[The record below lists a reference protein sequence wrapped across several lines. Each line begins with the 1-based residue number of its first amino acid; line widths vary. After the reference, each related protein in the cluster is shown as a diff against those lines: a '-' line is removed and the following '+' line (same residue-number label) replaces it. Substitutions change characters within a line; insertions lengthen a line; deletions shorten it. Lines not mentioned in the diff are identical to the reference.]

1 MNNKVKNIL
10 IVTHQFVPHQSPRT
24 TRWKLIYD
32 ELVKK
37 GFNIRVIT
45 GTRQDGSDSNI
56 QYIGNKTASGVVSSL
71 RKQSNTDQ
79 GSFYKNLA
87 LKFLKKI
94 YRFFYKFFAW
104 PDYTMFWVFS
114 IWKNRKKI
122 DFNYDVI
129 ISVSLPFSS
138 HVAAYI
144 INKEKRKKWIM
155 DIGDP
160 FSLKSNAFE
169 NNKYFYKSLNYFFE
183 NKFFKM
189 ADQIVFTH
197 KDASLEHKEFFN
209 INNEKIEIGNPISA
223 FSKNVYQSSITYNY
237 NIEPIKIGYFGILT
251 KGVRSPNEVLKYFQ
265 NLDYVFHW
273 YTNPDSKNMILQN
286 NIDQNKH
293 LFFDMVP
300 RNEALEIMVTSFHCL
315 LSIGNLNASQ
325 LPSKVI
331 EYISTGKPVIHFAEI
346 ANDPVIKISE
356 KFKNLIVVTKK
367 SDPLILNEQLT
378 NVFQNIDKFD
388 IEQFNNIYSAEAV
401 TKKLN
406 IF

>member
-45 GTRQDGSDSNI
+45 GTKQDGSDSNI

-169 NNKYFYKSLNYFFE
+169 NNKYFYKSLNYYFE
-183 NKFFKM
+183 NKFFNM

-223 FSKNVYQSSITYNY
+223 FSKNVYQSSKTYNY

-286 NIDQNKH
+286 NIDNNKH

>member
-209 INNEKIEIGNPISA
+209 INNEKIEIGNPISV
-223 FSKNVYQSSITYNY
+223 FSKNVYQNSKTYNY

-325 LPSKVI
+325 MPSKVI

-346 ANDPVIKISE
+346 SNDPVIKISE

-378 NVFQNIDKFD
+378 NVFQNIDMFD

>member
-32 ELVKK
+32 ELVKQ
-37 GFNIRVIT
+37 GFNIRVVT
-45 GTRQDGSDSNI
+45 GTRQDSSDSNI
-56 QYIGNKTASGVVSSL
+56 RYIGNKTASGVVSNL
-71 RKQSNTDQ
+71 RKQSNIKQ
-79 GSFYKNLA
+79 GSFYKNQA

-104 PDYTMFWVFS
+104 PDYTMFWIYS

-122 DFNYDVI
+122 DFDYDAI

-169 NNKYFYKSLNYFFE
+169 NNKYFYKSLNYYFE
-183 NKFFKM
+183 NKFFNM

-197 KDASLEHKEFFN
+197 KEASLEHKKFFN
-209 INNEKIEIGNPISA
+209 INNKKIVIGNPISA
-223 FSKNVYQSSITYNY
+223 FNKNIFQSSKTYNY
-237 NIEPIKIGYFGILT
+237 KIEPIKIAYFGIMT
-251 KGVRSPNEVLKYFQ
+251 KGVRSPDEVLKYFQ

-273 YTNPDSKNMILQN
+273 YTNLDSKNMILQN

-293 LFFDMVP
+293 LFFDMVS
-300 RNEALEIMVTSFHCL
+300 RDEALEIMGASFHCL
-315 LSIGNLNASQ
+315 LSVGNLNPAQ

-346 ANDPVIKISE
+346 ADDPVIRISE
-356 KFKNLIVVTKK
+356 KFENLIVITKQ
-367 SDPLILNEQLT
+367 SDPLIVNEQLR

-388 IEQFNNIYSAEAV
+388 IEKFNDNYSAEAI

>member
-79 GSFYKNLA
+79 GSIYKNLA

>member
-1 MNNKVKNIL
+1 MKNKVKNIL

-32 ELVKK
+32 ELVKQ
-37 GFNIRVIT
+37 GFNIRVVT
-45 GTRQDGSDSNI
+45 GTRQDSSDSNI
-56 QYIGNKTASGVVSSL
+56 RYIGNKTASGVVSNL
-71 RKQSNTDQ
+71 RKQSNIEQ
-79 GSFYKNLA
+79 GSFYKNQA

-104 PDYTMFWVFS
+104 PDYTMFWIYS

-122 DFNYDVI
+122 DFDYDAI

-169 NNKYFYKSLNYFFE
+169 NNKYFYKSLNYYFE
-183 NKFFKM
+183 NKFFNM

-197 KDASLEHKEFFN
+197 KEASLEHKKFFN
-209 INNEKIEIGNPISA
+209 INNKKIVIGNPISA
-223 FSKNVYQSSITYNY
+223 FNKDVFQSSKTYNY
-237 NIEPIKIGYFGILT
+237 KIEPIKIAYFGIMT
-251 KGVRSPNEVLKYFQ
+251 KGVRSPDEVLKYFQ

-293 LFFDMVP
+293 LFFDMVS
-300 RNEALEIMVTSFHCL
+300 RDEALEIMVASFHCL
-315 LSIGNLNASQ
+315 LSVGNLNPAQ

-346 ANDPVIKISE
+346 ADDPVFRISE
-356 KFKNLIVVTKK
+356 KFENLIVITKQ
-367 SDPLILNEQLT
+367 SDPLIVNEQLRK
-378 NVFQNIDKFD
+378 VFQNIDKFD
-388 IEQFNNIYSAEAV
+388 IEKFNDNYSAEAI

>member
-1 MNNKVKNIL
+1 MNNTKNIL

-24 TRWKLIYD
+24 TRWKLLYD
-32 ELVKK
+32 ELIES
-37 GFNIRVIT
+37 GFNVTVLT
-45 GTRQDGSDSNI
+45 GTLQTNEDPNI
-56 QYIGNKTASGVVSSL
+56 KYIGNRKASGIVKNL
-71 RKQSNTDQ
+71 RTQSNIVQ
-79 GSFYKNLA
+79 NSSYKNYLFK
-87 LKFLKKI
+87 LLKKI

-122 DFNYDVI
+122 DFDYDAI

-169 NNKYFYKSLNYFFE
+169 NNKYFYKSLNYYFE

-209 INNEKIEIGNPISA
+209 ISNEKIEIGNPISA
-223 FSKNVYQSSITYNY
+223 FSKNIFQNSKTYNY

-251 KGVRSPNEVLKYFQ
+251 KGVRSPDEVLKYFQ

-293 LFFDMVP
+293 LFFDMVS
-300 RNEALEIMVTSFHCL
+300 RDEALELMGTSFHCL
-315 LSIGNLNASQ
+315 LSIGNLNPSQ

-356 KFKNLIVVTKK
+356 KFENLIVVTKK
-367 SDPLILNEQLT
+367 SDPLFVNEQLT

>member
-1 MNNKVKNIL
+1 MNKVKNIL

-32 ELVKK
+32 ELVNE
-37 GFNIRVIT
+37 GFNVKVVT
-45 GTRQDGSDSNI
+45 GTRQDGLDSRI
-56 QYIGNKTASGVVSSL
+56 EYIGNKTASGVVSNL
-71 RKQSNTDQ
+71 RKQSNLDQ

-87 LKFLKKI
+87 LKFLKKL

-104 PDYTMFWVFS
+104 PDYTMFWVYS

-122 DFNYDVI
+122 TFDYDVI

-144 INKEKRKKWIM
+144 LNKEKRKTWVM

-160 FSLKSNAFE
+160 FSLKDNAYE
-169 NNKYFYKSLNYFFE
+169 NNRFFYKSLNYYFE
-183 NKFFKM
+183 NKFYKL
-189 ADQIVFTH
+189 ANQIIFTH
-197 KDASLEHKEFFN
+197 KEASIEHKKFFN
-209 INNEKIEIGNPISA
+209 ILEEKITIGNPISS
-223 FSKNVYQSSITYNY
+223 FNKTLYQNSKSYDYNL
-237 NIEPIKIGYFGILT
+237 EPIKIGYFGILT
-251 KGVRSPNEVLKYFQ
+251 KGVRSPHQTLNIFK

-286 NIDQNKH
+286 NIDKNKH
-293 LFFDMVP
+293 HFFDMVS
-300 RNEALEIMVTSFHCL
+300 RDEALEKMGSSFHCL
-315 LSIGNLNASQ
+315 LSIGNLNPSQ

-346 ANDPVIKISE
+346 PNDPVIKIADN
-356 KFKNLIVVTKK
+356 FNNLIIITKN
-367 SDPLILNEQLT
+367 SDPLLIDEQL
-378 NVFQNIDKFD
+378 NSVFKSIDKFD
-388 IEQFNNIYSAEAV
+388 IEKFNNNYSVEAV

-406 IF
+406 VF

>member
-122 DFNYDVI
+122 DFDYDAI

-144 INKEKRKKWIM
+144 INKDKRKKWIM

-169 NNKYFYKSLNYFFE
+169 NNKYFYKSLNYYFE

-209 INNEKIEIGNPISA
+209 ISDEKIEIGNPISA
-223 FSKNVYQSSITYNY
+223 FSKNVFQNSKTYNY

-251 KGVRSPNEVLKYFQ
+251 KGVRSPDEVLKYFQ

-286 NIDQNKH
+286 KIDQNKH
-293 LFFDMVP
+293 LFFDMVS
-300 RNEALEIMVTSFHCL
+300 RDEALELMGTSFHCL
-315 LSIGNLNASQ
+315 LSIGNLNPSQ

-356 KFKNLIVVTKK
+356 KFENLIVVTKK
-367 SDPLILNEQLT
+367 SDPLFVNEQLT

>member
-122 DFNYDVI
+122 DFDYDAI

-169 NNKYFYKSLNYFFE
+169 NNKYFYKSLNYYFE

-189 ADQIVFTH
+189 ADQIFFTH
-197 KDASLEHKEFFN
+197 KEASLEHKEFFN
-209 INNEKIEIGNPISA
+209 ISNEKIEIGNPISA
-223 FSKNVYQSSITYNY
+223 FSKNVFQNSKTYNY
-237 NIEPIKIGYFGILT
+237 NAEPIKIGYFGILT
-251 KGVRSPNEVLKYFQ
+251 KGVRSPDEVLKYFQ
-265 NLDYVFHW
+265 NLDLISYPYLTFSM
-273 YTNPDSKNMILQN
+273 YRDPSTQCTRPPAPTLL
-286 NIDQNKH
+286 NKH
-293 LFFDMVP
+293 AYQQLVSP
-300 RNEALEIMVTSFHCL
+300 LLAPTSNMSPH
-315 LSIGNLNASQ
+315 GNTPSRTSASSSELNSRSC
-325 LPSKVI
+325 LPSTHEVASFRSAAPPLARTTSSASAATALVVASFGCVVVAGVGAPI
-331 EYISTGKPVIHFAEI
+331 DGK
-346 ANDPVIKISE
+346 
-356 KFKNLIVVTKK
+356 
-367 SDPLILNEQLT
+367 
-378 NVFQNIDKFD
+378 
-388 IEQFNNIYSAEAV
+388 
-401 TKKLN
+401 
-406 IF
+406 

>member
-79 GSFYKNLA
+79 GSIYKNLA

-223 FSKNVYQSSITYNY
+223 FSKNVYQSSKTYNY

>member
-223 FSKNVYQSSITYNY
+223 FSKNVYQSSKTYNY

-293 LFFDMVP
+293 FFFDMVP

>member
-1 MNNKVKNIL
+1 
-10 IVTHQFVPHQSPRT
+10 
-24 TRWKLIYD
+24 
-32 ELVKK
+32 
-37 GFNIRVIT
+37 
-45 GTRQDGSDSNI
+45 
-56 QYIGNKTASGVVSSL
+56 
-71 RKQSNTDQ
+71 
-79 GSFYKNLA
+79 
-87 LKFLKKI
+87 
-94 YRFFYKFFAW
+94 
-104 PDYTMFWVFS
+104 MFWVFS

-122 DFNYDVI
+122 DFDYDAI

-169 NNKYFYKSLNYFFE
+169 NNKYFYKSLNYYIE

-209 INNEKIEIGNPISA
+209 ISNGKIEIGNPISA
-223 FSKNVYQSSITYNY
+223 FSKNVFQNSKTYNY
-237 NIEPIKIGYFGILT
+237 NLEPIKIGYFGILT
-251 KGVRSPNEVLKYFQ
+251 KGVRSPDEVLKYFQ

-293 LFFDMVP
+293 LFFNMVS
-300 RNEALEIMVTSFHCL
+300 RDEALEIMGTSFHCL
-315 LSIGNLNASQ
+315 LSIGNLNPSQ

-356 KFKNLIVVTKK
+356 NFENLIVVTKK
-367 SDPLILNEQLT
+367 SDPLFVNEQLT

-401 TKKLN
+401 AKKLN

>member
-32 ELVKK
+32 ELLKK

-223 FSKNVYQSSITYNY
+223 FSKNVYQSSKTYNY

>member
-71 RKQSNTDQ
+71 RKQSNTDE

-223 FSKNVYQSSITYNY
+223 FSKNVYQSSKTYNY

>member
-1 MNNKVKNIL
+1 MNSKVKNIL

-45 GTRQDGSDSNI
+45 GTRQDGTDSNI

-79 GSFYKNLA
+79 GSFYKNQA

-122 DFNYDVI
+122 DFDYDAI

-144 INKEKRKKWIM
+144 INKVKRKKWIM

-169 NNKYFYKSLNYFFE
+169 NNKYFYKSLNYYFE

-197 KDASLEHKEFFN
+197 KDASLEHKEFFD
-209 INNEKIEIGNPISA
+209 ISDEKIEIGKGRIIQEGKKIALINFGARLNECKIA
-223 FSKNVYQSSITYNY
+223 AQNLEKKGLSITIIDARFCKPLDENLMWQVAR
-237 NIEPIKIGYFGILT
+237 NHEILISIEEGSIGGFGSHLSKFLSDKSLLEKIKFRSMILPDRFIEHNDP
-251 KGVRSPNEVLKYFQ
+251 KKMYEEAG
-265 NLDYVFHW
+265 LDSQAIENKIYEII
-273 YTNPDSKNMILQN
+273 DSKILAQKQN
-286 NIDQNKH
+286 
-293 LFFDMVP
+293 
-300 RNEALEIMVTSFHCL
+300 
-315 LSIGNLNASQ
+315 
-325 LPSKVI
+325 
-331 EYISTGKPVIHFAEI
+331 
-346 ANDPVIKISE
+346 
-356 KFKNLIVVTKK
+356 
-367 SDPLILNEQLT
+367 
-378 NVFQNIDKFD
+378 
-388 IEQFNNIYSAEAV
+388 
-401 TKKLN
+401 
-406 IF
+406 

>member
-209 INNEKIEIGNPISA
+209 INNEKIEIGNPISE
-223 FSKNVYQSSITYNY
+223 FNKNVYQNSKTYNY

-356 KFKNLIVVTKK
+356 KFKNLILVTKK
-367 SDPLILNEQLT
+367 SDPLILKEQLT